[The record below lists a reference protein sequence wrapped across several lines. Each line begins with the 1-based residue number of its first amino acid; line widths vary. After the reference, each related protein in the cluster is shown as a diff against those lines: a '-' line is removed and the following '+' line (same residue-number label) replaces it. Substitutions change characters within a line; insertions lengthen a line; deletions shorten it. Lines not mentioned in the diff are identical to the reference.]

1 MKSVKINHLFLWAL
15 CACSSALNAQ
25 DAIIRLETTPA
36 DDLSFRVFYKGREV
50 VGESSLGMT
59 IDNRS
64 IGKNIRIKSVTPD
77 IQTDGGKSRTYTIE
91 RPEGEVYY
99 VDTREY
105 ADGIALRYR
114 IPASTNICIY
124 GEATS
129 FTFPPRTK
137 TWYASGPFQY
147 GWLQEYQDRFTDDI
161 EGELLAPP
169 ATFLTPDGVY
179 AAITEANLFN
189 FHGAVLFGIKPNM
202 VQFGYVE
209 NKGHLETGVITGL
222 PSAKYWHEAV
232 RNVPWIVS
240 PKQGTNE
247 VVTPWRVL
255 MLSED
260 LNGLVNNKILA
271 KVSDKP
277 DKNLFPDGTDTEWIK
292 PSRAVFTWLTEGG
305 IERLSVDNHKKYV
318 DGCSELGIESVV
330 VDDGWELWQQTEK
343 NANGRTKWEMLK
355 DLVDYASERNVN
367 IWVWRSSSPRSGNKT
382 DIGLVDPKERAD
394 FMQKCSETGLKG
406 LKIDFFHT
414 ENLFTVNLMENI
426 LKDAAKEKL
435 MVIFHGV
442 NKPTGDSY
450 TYPNLLA
457 KEAVRGLETV
467 GGENSWAPGPPWPYH
482 NTVLPFTRW
491 LVGAADYTPL
501 NFRAFC
507 PPSIT
512 FGHQLS
518 SIYMLTSP
526 MLIFA
531 ADMEDML
538 SSPGR
543 SFIESVPAVWDETI
557 VLPESEIGKLAALAR
572 RKGNVWYLTVL
583 NGEDAKTFEAKLDF
597 LPKGKYKMEI
607 ATDTPGNR
615 KLLEVKESKIRSGY
629 KIKEN
634 LMSGGG
640 FVARISIDEKY
651 PKSCT
656 L

>member
-1 MKSVKINHLFLWAL
+1 MGMKMTSRIISSLIGFIFCLQSVEANDNIISLDIRVNPVNQLVFSLSYGGESVILESPLGLNLDNQILGKDVKIVDKIEGAGG
-15 CACSSALNAQ
+15 S
-25 DAIIRLETTPA
+25 TTYTVQQMEGN
-36 DDLSFRVFYKGREV
+36 VFY
-50 VGESSLGMT
+50 M
-59 IDNRS
+59 
-64 IGKNIRIKSVTPD
+64 
-77 IQTDGGKSRTYTIE
+77 
-91 RPEGEVYY
+91 
-99 VDTREY
+99 DTRIFP
-105 ADGIALRYR
+105 DGIALRYR
-114 IPASTNICIY
+114 IPTETDICIY
-124 GEATS
+124 GEATA
-129 FTFPPRTK
+129 FTFPSRTK

-147 GWLQEYQDRFTDDI
+147 GWLQEYQDRFTDNI

-169 ATFLTPDGVY
+169 ATFLTPEGVY

-189 FHGAVLFGIKPNM
+189 YHGAVLFGTKANQ

-222 PSAKYWHEAV
+222 PPAKYWHEAV

-240 PKQGTNE
+240 PKKGTNE

-255 MLSED
+255 MLSDD
-260 LNGLVNNKILA
+260 LNGLVNNNILA
-271 KVSDKP
+271 QVSDKP
-277 DKNLFPDGTDTEWIK
+277 DKKLFPDGAKTDWIK
-292 PSRAVFTWLTEGG
+292 PGKASFTWLVEGND
-305 IERLSVDNHKKYV
+305 RLSIANHKRYV

-343 NANGRTKWEMLK
+343 NSNGRNKWDMLK
-355 DLVDYASERNVN
+355 ELVDYAKDRNVD

-382 DIGLVDPKERAD
+382 DIGLVDPKERAG
-394 FMQKCSETGLKG
+394 FMQKCSEVGVKG

-414 ENLFTVNLMENI
+414 ENVFTVNLMENI

-435 MVIFHGV
+435 MVIYHGV

-491 LVGAADYTPL
+491 LVGPADYTPL

-512 FGHQLS
+512 FAHQLS

-543 SFIESVPAVWDETI
+543 SFIESVPVVWDETI
-557 VLPESEIGKLAALAR
+557 VLPDSEIGKLAALVR
-572 RKGNVWYLTVL
+572 RKGDVWYLTVL
-583 NGEDAKTFEAKLDF
+583 NGEDSKTFETKLDF
-597 LPKGKYKMEI
+597 LPKGKYTMEI
-607 ATDTPGNR
+607 AADTPSNR
-615 KLLEVKESKIRSGY
+615 KLIEIKESKIRSGH
-629 KIKEN
+629 KIKED

-640 FVARISIDEKY
+640 FVARISRQK
-651 PKSCT
+651 
-656 L
+656 

>member
-1 MKSVKINHLFLWAL
+1 MTLQVISSFIGFIFCLQSVKADNQILLDMRVNPANRLVFSLSYGKEPVILESPLGLNVDNHVLGE
-15 CACSSALNAQ
+15 NAKIIDKVEGAGGYVVYTLQ
-25 DAIIRLETTPA
+25 QTEGAIFHIDT
-36 DDLSFRVFYKGREV
+36 RVF
-50 VGESSLGMT
+50 
-59 IDNRS
+59 
-64 IGKNIRIKSVTPD
+64 P
-77 IQTDGGKSRTYTIE
+77 
-91 RPEGEVYY
+91 
-99 VDTREY
+99 
-105 ADGIALRYR
+105 DGIALRYR
-114 IPASTNICIY
+114 IPAEGPKCIY
-124 GEATS
+124 GEETS
-129 FTFPPRTK
+129 FTFPSQTR

-147 GWLQEYQDRFTDDI
+147 GWLQQYQDRMTDHI
-161 EGELLAPP
+161 QGELLAPP
-169 ATFLTPDGVY
+169 ATFHLPNGLY

-189 FHGAVLFGIKPNM
+189 YHGAVLFGTEPNR

-209 NKGHLETGVITGL
+209 NKGHMETGIITGL
-222 PSAKYWHEAV
+222 PPAKYWHETV
-232 RNVPWIVS
+232 WNVPWIVS
-240 PKQGTNE
+240 PVKGTNE

-277 DKNLFPDGTDTEWIK
+277 DKTLFPNGADTDWIK
-292 PSRAVFTWLTEGG
+292 PGRAVFTWLTEGG

-343 NANGRTKWEMLK
+343 DANGRTKWEMLK
-355 DLVDYASERNVN
+355 DLVDYAKERNVN
-367 IWVWRSSSPRSGNKT
+367 IWVWRSSSPRFGNRT
-382 DIGLVDPKERAD
+382 DIGLVDPIERAD
-394 FMQKCSETGLKG
+394 FMRKCSETGVKG

-467 GGENSWAPGPPWPYH
+467 GGESSWAPGPPWPYH

-491 LVGAADYTPL
+491 LVGPADYTPL

-507 PPSIT
+507 PPSVT
-512 FGHQLS
+512 FAHQLS

-543 SFIESVPAVWDETI
+543 SFIESVPVVWDETV

-572 RKGNVWYLTVL
+572 RKGDVWYLTVL
-583 NGEDAKTFEAKLDF
+583 NGEDARILDIKIDF
-597 LPKGKYKMEI
+597 LPKGNYMMEI
-607 ATDTPGNR
+607 ATDSPDNR
-615 KLLEVKESKIRSGY
+615 KQIEIKKIKIKSGQRL
-629 KIKEN
+629 KEN

-640 FVARISIDEKY
+640 FVARIVD
-651 PKSCT
+651 KSSE
-656 L
+656 

>member
-1 MKSVKINHLFLWAL
+1 MNIRMTLQVISSFIGFIFCLQSVKADNQILLDMRVNPANRLVFSLSYGKEPVILESPLGLNVDNHVLGE
-15 CACSSALNAQ
+15 NAKIIDKVEGAGGYVVYTLQ
-25 DAIIRLETTPA
+25 QTEGAIFHIDT
-36 DDLSFRVFYKGREV
+36 RVF
-50 VGESSLGMT
+50 
-59 IDNRS
+59 
-64 IGKNIRIKSVTPD
+64 P
-77 IQTDGGKSRTYTIE
+77 
-91 RPEGEVYY
+91 
-99 VDTREY
+99 
-105 ADGIALRYR
+105 DGIALRYR
-114 IPASTNICIY
+114 IPAEGPKCIY
-124 GEATS
+124 GEETS
-129 FTFPPRTK
+129 FTFPSQTR

-147 GWLQEYQDRFTDDI
+147 GWLQQYQDRMTDHI
-161 EGELLAPP
+161 QGELLAPP
-169 ATFLTPDGVY
+169 ATFHLPNGLY

-189 FHGAVLFGIKPNM
+189 YHGAVLFGTEPNR

-209 NKGHLETGVITGL
+209 NKGHMETGIITGL
-222 PSAKYWHEAV
+222 PPAKYWHETV
-232 RNVPWIVS
+232 WNVPWIVS
-240 PKQGTNE
+240 PVKGTNE

-277 DKNLFPDGTDTEWIK
+277 DKTLFPNGADTDWIK
-292 PSRAVFTWLTEGG
+292 PGRAVFTWLTEGG

-343 NANGRTKWEMLK
+343 DANGRTKWEMLK
-355 DLVDYASERNVN
+355 DLVDYAKERDVN
-367 IWVWRSSSPRSGNKT
+367 IWVWRSSSPRFGNRT
-382 DIGLVDPKERAD
+382 DIGLVDPIERAD
-394 FMQKCSETGLKG
+394 FMRKCSETGVKG

-467 GGENSWAPGPPWPYH
+467 GGESSWAPGPPWPYH

-491 LVGAADYTPL
+491 LVGPADYTPL

-507 PPSIT
+507 PPSVT
-512 FGHQLS
+512 FAHQLS

-543 SFIESVPAVWDETI
+543 SFIESVPVVWDETV

-572 RKGNVWYLTVL
+572 RKGDVWYLTVL
-583 NGEDAKTFEAKLDF
+583 NGEDARILDIKIDF
-597 LPKGKYKMEI
+597 LPKGNYMMEI
-607 ATDTPGNR
+607 ATDSPDNR
-615 KLLEVKESKIRSGY
+615 KQIEIKKIKIKSGQRL
-629 KIKEN
+629 KEN

-640 FVARISIDEKY
+640 FVARIVD
-651 PKSCT
+651 KSSE
-656 L
+656 